1 MIRITVRVVPK
12 SSRVK
17 VEDASDEEGQR
28 LRVHLTRPAQDGEAN
43 RQLCEVLAQ
52 YYGVKKYQ
60 VSIVSGESS
69 RMKIVRIDGITHT
82 QLEQ

>member
-1 MIRITVRVVPK
+1 MIKVTVRVVPR

-17 VEDASDEEGQR
+17 VEDASDKEGQR
-28 LRVHLTRPAQDGEAN
+28 LRVQLTRPAQDGEAN

-52 YYGVKKYQ
+52 YYKVKKYQ